1 MPLSIQTNVASL
13 VAQENLRVNSEFQSR
28 TIQRLTSGYRIN
40 SSADDAAGLAVAN
53 KFRSDVA
60 ELTQGVRNA
69 NDGVSQL
76 QIIDGGL
83 NNISKIL
90 DRMKTLATQSAST
103 TFTGDRTT
111 LNNEFQS
118 LVLEINQQASNIGL
132 VSGGQ
137 FNTAIQV
144 YIGGGGTVQSN
155 SIVTVDLSGTANRAD
170 STALGVSG
178 SSLLAAGSAMG
189 SVNLNA
195 LNAVLAAGANGSTQT
210 LTFNMA
216 GGTQFTAQI
225 ASTTSAGITVAQA
238 VQQLNN
244 TISAHGITASVDS
257 ATGFL
262 MLSSSQAFT
271 ASAAAATN
279 ASTGLVA
286 AADKGENKAMY
297 RVNQSST
304 SAPNVTFAALTGTD
318 TELLTFAAGGNT
330 VNVTLTA
337 GNAASAT
344 LALQTLNTQL
354 HALGISAVLGASGT
368 DIEFQSAAT
377 FTVDKGLHA
386 VGAGGQTGVFAAT
399 TGGAMT
405 QDVSLAPSVTGSAT
419 GNSLSALT
427 AITSGVATLGLVQG
441 RVGAGQNML
450 QYAINLAK
458 SQISNFSSAESSIRD
473 ADVAAEAANLTKAAV
488 LQQASMA
495 AMAQANSAPQA
506 VLTLLQG

>member
-13 VAQENLRVNSEFQSR
+13 VAQENLRVNSDFQSR

-90 DRMKTLATQSAST
+90 DRMKTLSTQSAST

-118 LVLEINQQASNIGL
+118 LVGEINQQAANIGL
-132 VSGGQ
+132 VSGGS

-170 STALGVSG
+170 SAALGVSG
-178 SSLLAAGSAMG
+178 SSLLSAGSAFG
-189 SVNLNA
+189 TINLNGLA
-195 LNAVLAAGANGSTQT
+195 AVLAAGANGSSQT
-210 LTFNMA
+210 FTFNMA
-216 GGTQFTAQI
+216 GGAQFTAQI
-225 ASTTSAGITVAQA
+225 ASTTSAGVTVAQA
-238 VQQLNN
+238 VTQLNN
-244 TISAHGITASVDS
+244 IIAAHGITASVD
-257 ATGFL
+257 AGTGRL
-262 MLSSSQAFT
+262 LLSSSQSFT
-271 ASAAAATN
+271 ASVGDATN
-279 ASTGLVA
+279 ASVGLASGPSGSTDVA
-286 AADKGENKAMY
+286 VNTALY
-297 RVNQSST
+297 RVDQAQPTNKPVLAFAGI
-304 SAPNVTFAALTGTD
+304 SAGT
-318 TELLTFAAGGNT
+318 ENLTFTAGGNSIA
-330 VNVTLTA
+330 VALTSANA
-337 GNAASAT
+337 GTANT
-344 LALQTLNTQL
+344 ALQTLNTQL
-354 HALGISAVLGASGT
+354 HALGISAVLGTGG
-368 DIEFQSAAT
+368 DVEFQST
-377 FTVDKGLHA
+377 TSFTIAKGNSQV
-386 VGAGGQTGVFAAT
+386 VGIFALTGVA
-399 TGGAMT
+399 GAWT
-405 QDVSLAPSVTGSAT
+405 DTAEIPSVSGSAT

-427 AITSGVATLGLVQG
+427 SITNAVATLGLVQG

-506 VLTLLQG
+506 VLALLRG